1 MDSANMEPIFTS
13 HLVAMP
19 YPGRGHINPMM
30 NLCKLLASR
39 SNHLLIT
46 FVITE
51 EWLGLIGSQT
61 KPANIR
67 FATIP
72 NVLPSELGRGADM
85 VRFGEAVMTKMEEPF
100 EQLLDRLDPPVT
112 IIMSDTF
119 LYWAVNVGNQRNIPV
134 ASLWIM
140 PASVFSICYHSELLV
155 ENQDLPV
162 DLSVNGDKRVDYIP
176 GMSSIRLADLPPLF
190 YKNMQEILTKVL
202 RWISYV
208 AKAQYLV
215 FSSIFELEVEAP
227 VINDLKSKMSIPI
240 FCFGPLIPYFNIGDN
255 ANASETDINYLKW
268 LDLQPQCSV
277 LYISLGSFLLV
288 SSAQMDEFAA
298 GLRASGVRYLWV
310 ARGETSR
317 LKETC
322 GESGIMVPWC
332 DQLKV
337 LCHPSIGGF
346 WSHCGWNS
354 TMESIFAGV
363 PLLTF
368 PLIMDQVPISKFVVE
383 DWKIGWKVRREMG
396 NASLVRSE
404 EIAELVQRFMDLEN
418 GEKKEMVR
426 KARELKEIT
435 RQEIA
440 EGGSAETNLDAF
452 VRNILKCPDH

>member
-1 MDSANMEPIFTS
+1 MEPIFPS

-72 NVLPSELGRGADM
+72 NVLPSEMVRGADM
-85 VRFGEAVMTKMEEPF
+85 VGFIEAVMTKMEEPF

-140 PASVFSICYHSELLV
+140 PASVFSIFYHYELLV

-176 GMSSIRLADLPPLF
+176 GMSSIRLADLPTLF
-190 YKNMQEILTKVL
+190 YKNEQENLTQAL
-202 RWISYV
+202 RGISYV

-240 FCFGPLIPYFNIGDN
+240 CCFGPLIPYFNIGDN
-255 ANASETDINYLKW
+255 ANASETDTNYLKW

-277 LYISLGSFLLV
+277 LYISLGSFLSV

-298 GLRASGVRYLWV
+298 GLCASGVRYLWV

-322 GESGIMVPWC
+322 GEAGIMVPWC

-354 TMESIFAGV
+354 TMESVFAGV

-368 PLIMDQVPISKFVVE
+368 PLMMDQVPISKFVVE
-383 DWKIGWKVRREMG
+383 DWKIGWKVKREMG
-396 NASLVRSE
+396 NGSLVRSE

-440 EGGSAETNLDAF
+440 EGGSSETNLDAF
-452 VRNILKCPDH
+452 VRNIFKCPDH